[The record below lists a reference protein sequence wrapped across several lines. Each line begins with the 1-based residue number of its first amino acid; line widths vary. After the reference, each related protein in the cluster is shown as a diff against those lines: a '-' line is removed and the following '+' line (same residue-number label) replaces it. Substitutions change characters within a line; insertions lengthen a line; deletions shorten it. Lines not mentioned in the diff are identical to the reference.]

1 MQGYPHGTNGLCS
14 GLEKRYGFIDTRKR
28 EPSIDSSVEIGFGVL
43 AAVPSSGYVYPL
55 LGRPHDSLL
64 PLKAGD
70 GYNVSFCTYVG
81 ATFDASTTNLTY
93 QIPAPDSAAKFSEP
107 LEVVLSFLSPITPT
121 STLRQSIPASY
132 MTVHVSGGFDI
143 DIYVDINGQWA
154 SGDREVDIVWEF
166 NQQEFTKGKGLKTW
180 KIRRRTELL
189 LSEIR
194 DRAEWGTL
202 HFSAPSV
209 RHTVYMPRY

>member
-1 MQGYPHGTNGLCS
+1 MPDS
-14 GLEKRYGFIDTRKR
+14 GH
-28 EPSIDSSVEIGFGVL
+28 
-43 AAVPSSGYVYPL
+43 VYPL

-64 PLKAGD
+64 LQGKNA
-70 GYNVSFCTYVG
+70 GYNVSFCEYVG

-93 QIPAPDSAAKFSEP
+93 QIPAPSSAETSTP
-107 LEVVLSFLSPITPT
+107 LEVVISFLSPITPT

-143 DIYVDINGQWA
+143 DVYVDINGQWA
-154 SGDREVDIVWEF
+154 SGDRGAQIVWEF
-166 NQQEFTKGKGLKTW
+166 EQEELAEGKGLKTW
-180 KIRRRTELL
+180 KIRRQTELL

-202 HFSAPSV
+202 HFTAPSV
-209 RHTVYMPRY
+209 RAPLSPCDFC